1 MRMEMIRLEHVTKSF
16 GRYKALDDVSI
27 VVEEGEFLTVIGRS
41 GCGKTTM
48 LRMINGLQKP
58 DSGKVYAA
66 GEDVGEADLIRLR
79 RKIGYVIQNKGL
91 FPHMTVEKNII
102 YVPVISGQKD
112 KRQNRKLAEE
122 LIGLVGLERE
132 MLDRYPEELSGGQQ
146 QRVGIARALA
156 SRPKLLLMD
165 EPFGALDE
173 ITKRAMQNELL
184 ALQKKLGMTV
194 VFITHDI
201 REAMKLGD
209 RVLVMEQGK
218 IAQCDTPEN
227 ILKNPSNDYIRN
239 FIGENRLW
247 HNPEFIR
254 VKDIM
259 RKRPFTI
266 SRERTILQAMQIMRQ
281 NNIDSLLVTG
291 EKNRFLGMI
300 WMDSLKN
307 VTDYDKSVS
316 NYISD
321 DYLSVREE
329 DSFRNVLSM
338 LKIRNYGHHF
348 GIIPVLGEEREI
360 RGYLTKS
367 SLLAVLSR
375 QFIPEQSELEGGV
388 AS

>member
-1 MRMEMIRLEHVTKSF
+1 MDDILVVDEDLAE
-16 GRYKALDDVSI
+16 AL
-27 VVEEGEFLTVIGRS
+27 
-41 GCGKTTM
+41 
-48 LRMINGLQKP
+48 N
-58 DSGKVYAA
+58 SGKVYAA

-227 ILKNPSNDYIRN
+227 VKKNPADE
-239 FIGENRLW
+239 FVKELIG
-247 HNPEFIR
+247 
-254 VKDIM
+254 
-259 RKRPFTI
+259 
-266 SRERTILQAMQIMRQ
+266 
-281 NNIDSLLVTG
+281 
-291 EKNRFLGMI
+291 
-300 WMDSLKN
+300 
-307 VTDYDKSVS
+307 
-316 NYISD
+316 
-321 DYLSVREE
+321 
-329 DSFRNVLSM
+329 
-338 LKIRNYGHHF
+338 
-348 GIIPVLGEEREI
+348 
-360 RGYLTKS
+360 
-367 SLLAVLSR
+367 
-375 QFIPEQSELEGGV
+375 
-388 AS
+388 

>member
-16 GRYKALDDVSI
+16 GRYKALDDVNI

-227 ILKNPSNDYIRN
+227 VKKNPADE
-239 FIGENRLW
+239 FVKELIG
-247 HNPEFIR
+247 
-254 VKDIM
+254 
-259 RKRPFTI
+259 
-266 SRERTILQAMQIMRQ
+266 
-281 NNIDSLLVTG
+281 
-291 EKNRFLGMI
+291 
-300 WMDSLKN
+300 
-307 VTDYDKSVS
+307 
-316 NYISD
+316 
-321 DYLSVREE
+321 
-329 DSFRNVLSM
+329 
-338 LKIRNYGHHF
+338 
-348 GIIPVLGEEREI
+348 
-360 RGYLTKS
+360 
-367 SLLAVLSR
+367 
-375 QFIPEQSELEGGV
+375 
-388 AS
+388 

>member
-132 MLDRYPEELSGGQQ
+132 MIDRYPEELSGGQQ

-227 ILKNPSNDYIRN
+227 VKKNPADE
-239 FIGENRLW
+239 FVKELIG
-247 HNPEFIR
+247 
-254 VKDIM
+254 
-259 RKRPFTI
+259 
-266 SRERTILQAMQIMRQ
+266 
-281 NNIDSLLVTG
+281 
-291 EKNRFLGMI
+291 
-300 WMDSLKN
+300 
-307 VTDYDKSVS
+307 
-316 NYISD
+316 
-321 DYLSVREE
+321 
-329 DSFRNVLSM
+329 
-338 LKIRNYGHHF
+338 
-348 GIIPVLGEEREI
+348 
-360 RGYLTKS
+360 
-367 SLLAVLSR
+367 
-375 QFIPEQSELEGGV
+375 
-388 AS
+388 

>member
-1 MRMEMIRLEHVTKSF
+1 MRMEMIRLEHVTKSI
-16 GRYKALDDVSI
+16 GRYKTLDDVSI

-227 ILKNPSNDYIRN
+227 VKKNPADE
-239 FIGENRLW
+239 FVKELIG
-247 HNPEFIR
+247 
-254 VKDIM
+254 
-259 RKRPFTI
+259 
-266 SRERTILQAMQIMRQ
+266 
-281 NNIDSLLVTG
+281 
-291 EKNRFLGMI
+291 
-300 WMDSLKN
+300 
-307 VTDYDKSVS
+307 
-316 NYISD
+316 
-321 DYLSVREE
+321 
-329 DSFRNVLSM
+329 
-338 LKIRNYGHHF
+338 
-348 GIIPVLGEEREI
+348 
-360 RGYLTKS
+360 
-367 SLLAVLSR
+367 
-375 QFIPEQSELEGGV
+375 
-388 AS
+388 

>member
-66 GEDVGEADLIRLR
+66 GEDVGEADLIQLR

-227 ILKNPSNDYIRN
+227 VKKNPADE
-239 FIGENRLW
+239 FVKELIG
-247 HNPEFIR
+247 
-254 VKDIM
+254 
-259 RKRPFTI
+259 
-266 SRERTILQAMQIMRQ
+266 
-281 NNIDSLLVTG
+281 
-291 EKNRFLGMI
+291 
-300 WMDSLKN
+300 
-307 VTDYDKSVS
+307 
-316 NYISD
+316 
-321 DYLSVREE
+321 
-329 DSFRNVLSM
+329 
-338 LKIRNYGHHF
+338 
-348 GIIPVLGEEREI
+348 
-360 RGYLTKS
+360 
-367 SLLAVLSR
+367 
-375 QFIPEQSELEGGV
+375 
-388 AS
+388 

>member
-48 LRMINGLQKP
+48 LRMINGLQKL

-227 ILKNPSNDYIRN
+227 VKKNPADE
-239 FIGENRLW
+239 FVKELIG
-247 HNPEFIR
+247 
-254 VKDIM
+254 
-259 RKRPFTI
+259 
-266 SRERTILQAMQIMRQ
+266 
-281 NNIDSLLVTG
+281 
-291 EKNRFLGMI
+291 
-300 WMDSLKN
+300 
-307 VTDYDKSVS
+307 
-316 NYISD
+316 
-321 DYLSVREE
+321 
-329 DSFRNVLSM
+329 
-338 LKIRNYGHHF
+338 
-348 GIIPVLGEEREI
+348 
-360 RGYLTKS
+360 
-367 SLLAVLSR
+367 
-375 QFIPEQSELEGGV
+375 
-388 AS
+388 

>member
-48 LRMINGLQKP
+48 LRVINGLQKP

-132 MLDRYPEELSGGQQ
+132 MLDRYHEELSGGQQ

-227 ILKNPSNDYIRN
+227 VKKNPADE
-239 FIGENRLW
+239 FVKELIG
-247 HNPEFIR
+247 
-254 VKDIM
+254 
-259 RKRPFTI
+259 
-266 SRERTILQAMQIMRQ
+266 
-281 NNIDSLLVTG
+281 
-291 EKNRFLGMI
+291 
-300 WMDSLKN
+300 
-307 VTDYDKSVS
+307 
-316 NYISD
+316 
-321 DYLSVREE
+321 
-329 DSFRNVLSM
+329 
-338 LKIRNYGHHF
+338 
-348 GIIPVLGEEREI
+348 
-360 RGYLTKS
+360 
-367 SLLAVLSR
+367 
-375 QFIPEQSELEGGV
+375 
-388 AS
+388 

>member
-146 QRVGIARALA
+146 QRVGNRKGACVPPETSSDGRA
-156 SRPKLLLMD
+156 
-165 EPFGALDE
+165 
-173 ITKRAMQNELL
+173 
-184 ALQKKLGMTV
+184 
-194 VFITHDI
+194 
-201 REAMKLGD
+201 
-209 RVLVMEQGK
+209 
-218 IAQCDTPEN
+218 
-227 ILKNPSNDYIRN
+227 
-239 FIGENRLW
+239 
-247 HNPEFIR
+247 
-254 VKDIM
+254 
-259 RKRPFTI
+259 
-266 SRERTILQAMQIMRQ
+266 
-281 NNIDSLLVTG
+281 
-291 EKNRFLGMI
+291 
-300 WMDSLKN
+300 
-307 VTDYDKSVS
+307 
-316 NYISD
+316 
-321 DYLSVREE
+321 
-329 DSFRNVLSM
+329 
-338 LKIRNYGHHF
+338 
-348 GIIPVLGEEREI
+348 I
-360 RGYLTKS
+360 RG
-367 SLLAVLSR
+367 A
-375 QFIPEQSELEGGV
+375 G
-388 AS
+388 

>member
-1 MRMEMIRLEHVTKSF
+1 MTKSF

-227 ILKNPSNDYIRN
+227 VKKNPADE
-239 FIGENRLW
+239 FVKELIG
-247 HNPEFIR
+247 
-254 VKDIM
+254 
-259 RKRPFTI
+259 
-266 SRERTILQAMQIMRQ
+266 
-281 NNIDSLLVTG
+281 
-291 EKNRFLGMI
+291 
-300 WMDSLKN
+300 
-307 VTDYDKSVS
+307 
-316 NYISD
+316 
-321 DYLSVREE
+321 
-329 DSFRNVLSM
+329 
-338 LKIRNYGHHF
+338 
-348 GIIPVLGEEREI
+348 
-360 RGYLTKS
+360 
-367 SLLAVLSR
+367 
-375 QFIPEQSELEGGV
+375 
-388 AS
+388 

>member
-122 LIGLVGLERE
+122 LIGLAGLERE

-227 ILKNPSNDYIRN
+227 VKKNPADE
-239 FIGENRLW
+239 FVKELIG
-247 HNPEFIR
+247 
-254 VKDIM
+254 
-259 RKRPFTI
+259 
-266 SRERTILQAMQIMRQ
+266 
-281 NNIDSLLVTG
+281 
-291 EKNRFLGMI
+291 
-300 WMDSLKN
+300 
-307 VTDYDKSVS
+307 
-316 NYISD
+316 
-321 DYLSVREE
+321 
-329 DSFRNVLSM
+329 
-338 LKIRNYGHHF
+338 
-348 GIIPVLGEEREI
+348 
-360 RGYLTKS
+360 
-367 SLLAVLSR
+367 
-375 QFIPEQSELEGGV
+375 
-388 AS
+388 

>member
-112 KRQNRKLAEE
+112 KWQNRKLAEE

-227 ILKNPSNDYIRN
+227 VKKNPADE
-239 FIGENRLW
+239 FVKELIG
-247 HNPEFIR
+247 
-254 VKDIM
+254 
-259 RKRPFTI
+259 
-266 SRERTILQAMQIMRQ
+266 
-281 NNIDSLLVTG
+281 
-291 EKNRFLGMI
+291 
-300 WMDSLKN
+300 
-307 VTDYDKSVS
+307 
-316 NYISD
+316 
-321 DYLSVREE
+321 
-329 DSFRNVLSM
+329 
-338 LKIRNYGHHF
+338 
-348 GIIPVLGEEREI
+348 
-360 RGYLTKS
+360 
-367 SLLAVLSR
+367 
-375 QFIPEQSELEGGV
+375 
-388 AS
+388 

>member
-27 VVEEGEFLTVIGRS
+27 VVEEGEFVTVIGRS

-48 LRMINGLQKP
+48 LRVINGLQKP

-227 ILKNPSNDYIRN
+227 VKKNPADE
-239 FIGENRLW
+239 FVKELIG
-247 HNPEFIR
+247 
-254 VKDIM
+254 
-259 RKRPFTI
+259 
-266 SRERTILQAMQIMRQ
+266 
-281 NNIDSLLVTG
+281 
-291 EKNRFLGMI
+291 
-300 WMDSLKN
+300 
-307 VTDYDKSVS
+307 
-316 NYISD
+316 
-321 DYLSVREE
+321 
-329 DSFRNVLSM
+329 
-338 LKIRNYGHHF
+338 
-348 GIIPVLGEEREI
+348 
-360 RGYLTKS
+360 
-367 SLLAVLSR
+367 
-375 QFIPEQSELEGGV
+375 
-388 AS
+388 

>member
-48 LRMINGLQKP
+48 VRVINGLQKP

-227 ILKNPSNDYIRN
+227 VKKNPADE
-239 FIGENRLW
+239 FVKELIG
-247 HNPEFIR
+247 
-254 VKDIM
+254 
-259 RKRPFTI
+259 
-266 SRERTILQAMQIMRQ
+266 
-281 NNIDSLLVTG
+281 
-291 EKNRFLGMI
+291 
-300 WMDSLKN
+300 
-307 VTDYDKSVS
+307 
-316 NYISD
+316 
-321 DYLSVREE
+321 
-329 DSFRNVLSM
+329 
-338 LKIRNYGHHF
+338 
-348 GIIPVLGEEREI
+348 
-360 RGYLTKS
+360 
-367 SLLAVLSR
+367 
-375 QFIPEQSELEGGV
+375 
-388 AS
+388 